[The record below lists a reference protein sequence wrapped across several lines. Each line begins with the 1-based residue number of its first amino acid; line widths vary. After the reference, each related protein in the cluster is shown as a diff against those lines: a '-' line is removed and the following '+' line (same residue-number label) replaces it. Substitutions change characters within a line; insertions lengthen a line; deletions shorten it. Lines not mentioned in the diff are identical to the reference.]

1 MSARCFGYVTEKVR
15 NGTTLKVRIQMC
27 SQLAGT
33 CTLLSTFRFTTRFA
47 FASGRYRALCVWLG
61 GAATQNYHSFRADD
75 FQRKLS
81 LSAQLEVERRTGPTL
96 GAMCCCPANG
106 TVPTCGRVL
115 FLTQTQQRMGM
126 VPCVVVCCGRS
137 LLFILITD
145 RCCRCWGTCDVT
157 AFGPQNRF
165 VRRAPCASCLAV
177 SSRDVPSRFGFYNI
191 VGNVWEW
198 VLDPWSVHRQRK
210 VESADI
216 SAAISAAHQA
226 RAKDMKRAGGYSVDE
241 RVKKGGSFMVSC
253 GLVLLCCDEYFPTSC
268 CGVVSNSVTGPTAID
283 IERRPAVTTPQTL
296 RLPTQDFG
304 VPTITRTDSL
314 NT

>member
-1 MSARCFGYVTEKVR
+1 MVVR
-15 NGTTLKVRIQMC
+15 VL
-27 SQLAGT
+27 
-33 CTLLSTFRFTTRFA
+33 
-47 FASGRYRALCVWLG
+47 WLG